1 LLVAIVAQV
10 FILSLGIGEKMS
22 SLRKEK
28 DNAKEKAM
36 LQLEGKVTERTKEL
50 NEKKNILE
58 IKNKEINDSIN
69 YAKRIQNAILPSTEL
84 IDESFSDKF
93 ILYLPKDIVA
103 GDFYWLEKTSKST
116 LLAVADCTGHG
127 VPGAMVSVVCYNAL
141 NKSVKEFNLTNPAQ
155 ILDKTRELVIETFS
169 KNSLGIKDGMDIS
182 LINYNSESK
191 KLFYSGANNHLLIIR
206 NNELLEYRADK
217 QPVGMAESYTPFSNH
232 EIDLIKNDVIYLY
245 TDGYADQ
252 FGGEND
258 KKLKSANFKKLLLKN
273 IELEMEDQRIE
284 LLTFFNNWKNQ
295 TEQLDDVCVIGI
307 KV

>member
-1 LLVAIVAQV
+1 
-10 FILSLGIGEKMS
+10 MS

-28 DNAKEKAM
+28 DNTKEKAM

-69 YAKRIQNAILPSTEL
+69 YAKRIQDAILPAKGQISTAFENN
-84 IDESFSDKF
+84 FV
-93 ILYLPKDIVA
+93 LYIPKDIVA
-103 GDFYWLEKTSKST
+103 GDFYWLEKTPNSN

-155 ILDKTRELVIETFS
+155 ILDKTRDLVIETFS

-182 LINYNSESK
+182 LINYNSASK
-191 KLFYSGANNHLLIIR
+191 KLLYSGANNHLLIIR

-217 QPVGMAESYTPFSNH
+217 QPVGMAESYTPFNNH
-232 EIDLIKNDVIYLY
+232 EIDLIKNDVIYLF

-252 FGGEND
+252 FGREND

-273 IELEMEDQRIE
+273 NELKMEEQRME

-295 TEQLDDVCVIGI
+295 TEQLDDVCVVGI